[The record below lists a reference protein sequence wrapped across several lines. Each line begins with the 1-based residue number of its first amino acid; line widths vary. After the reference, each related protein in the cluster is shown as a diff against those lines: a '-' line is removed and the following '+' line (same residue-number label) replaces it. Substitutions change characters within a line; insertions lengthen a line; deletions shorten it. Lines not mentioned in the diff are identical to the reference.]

1 MKSSDLNYTTIR
13 ILNSYYNEKIHQIYP
28 TINTENIKIREKE
41 ALAKA
46 IDYYGGRYSFDKLS
60 RIVNEERVPKFN
72 YLERQQGLA
81 MIEKMD
87 NGEMTKKDI
96 EYIQANPRLSEIY
109 ETISDKSMRSMF
121 MAEVKDYENNE
132 LDTYK
137 TNSFSSL
144 VGKIDLLG
152 SISEA
157 NNDNLRREQQDRFSD
172 HVFKKKKDDKKLTKK
187 GIQKEQKQN
196 QPKL

>member
-1 MKSSDLNYTTIR
+1 TSTKRDWSSDVCSSDL
-13 ILNSYYNEKIHQIYP
+13 
-28 TINTENIKIREKE
+28 
-41 ALAKA
+41 
-46 IDYYGGRYSFDKLS
+46 SFDKLS

-132 LDTYK
+132 LHTYR